1 MISIAIL
8 VISLIVGVFM
18 FLRNVK
24 NEVDMP
30 FLKPVLVVVVGL
42 LVSGVQPYSLERID
56 AGNKGIVVNLSG
68 SERGVSNYQ

>member
-1 MISIAIL
+1 MISIGIL

-24 NEVDMP
+24 NDVNLP

-42 LVSGVQPYSLERID
+42 LISGIQRI
-56 AGNKGIVVNLSG
+56 
-68 SERGVSNYQ
+68 